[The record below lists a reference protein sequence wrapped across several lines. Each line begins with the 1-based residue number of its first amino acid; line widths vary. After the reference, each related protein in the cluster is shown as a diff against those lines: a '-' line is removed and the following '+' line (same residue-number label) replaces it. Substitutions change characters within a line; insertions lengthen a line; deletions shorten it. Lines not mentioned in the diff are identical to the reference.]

1 MAITQASSLS
11 VDQQAFDQIAY
22 FALRSEMLFDA
33 AADVQPVAQSMPG
46 SSVTFTIF
54 SELADATS
62 TLSETVDLTPT
73 TMADSQVSVTL
84 AEYGNTVNTTA
95 KLRGT
100 PSLTLML

>member
-62 TLSETVDLTPT
+62 TLSETDRWSRVSTPLCGDPGRPRGGAWLPTPT
-73 TMADSQVSVTL
+73 
-84 AEYGNTVNTTA
+84 
-95 KLRGT
+95 
-100 PSLTLML
+100 SLVRHPQG